1 MAVICIYR
9 NAYRVHILIMIT
21 LYRHALIT
29 IGFAVQRLRVKLT
42 GGEMKFRTLL

>member
-1 MAVICIYR
+1 MYISKCVSCTY
-9 NAYRVHILIMIT
+9 ILIMIT